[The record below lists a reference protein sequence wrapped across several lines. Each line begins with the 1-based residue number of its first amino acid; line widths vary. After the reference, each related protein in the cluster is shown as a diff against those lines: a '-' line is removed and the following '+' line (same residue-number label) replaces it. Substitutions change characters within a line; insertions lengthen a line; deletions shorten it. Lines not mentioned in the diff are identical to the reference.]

1 MKDFFLRICPKG
13 KERGKITKYPR
24 AVFNYVDLVIYSNAA
39 FKASDEKATFGYVL
53 VLDGG
58 IVDAGASRETKVSSS
73 IEAKTRM
80 I

>member
-1 MKDFFLRICPKG
+1 M
-13 KERGKITKYPR
+13 
-24 AVFNYVDLVIYSNAA
+24 IYSNAA